1 MFYKI
6 EIPWLVHKD
15 IFDLSDYVFRIS
27 FSIEIAKKIYDDL
40 YACIFS
46 LDFMPNRYEIYFW
59 EYRRIILKWSYKI
72 IYRVDEENKKVIII
86 RIMRV
91 EYWSDLLK

>member
-6 EIPWLVHKD
+6 VIRKAVYDD
-15 IFDLSDYVFRIS
+15 IFELSDYVFRTS

-72 IYRVDEENKKVIII
+72 IYKVNEENKKVIII
-86 RIMRV
+86 RVMRV
-91 EYWSDLLK
+91 EIWSDLLK